1 MDDTFEKYEY
11 FQPGSSLTTLKENV
25 LELCNEQQQD

>member
-25 LELCNEQQQD
+25 FGTLQ